1 MERLTAPKRGRST
14 APQEA
19 EDWGSEE
26 LRPGEGEKMRR
37 LAMAAYQK
45 LRQLHKLHPSVRT
58 NPTYMAITMVMRGR
72 GSTGRDGI
80 KARLLRDFG
89 LPTTTDLRA
98 TSTQYDML
106 QGLLDNNKRQARG
119 SWEVL
124 ENTLELRHDKIW
136 PCVAR
141 GLTPTRRPTYDAA
154 VDTIMRILS
163 PLQKGKQYTVRM
175 DDRTTDEQSTCPLSA
190 SQYTSVHV
198 RDPEVATAIIEA
210 LLGSQYP
217 APMWGAMA
225 QHRVKHESAMCI
237 LLTGKKEESE
247 STCHTDAIPGAWC
260 VVTGS
265 RTLYSTRVA
274 QQTGQK
280 AWT

>member
-1 MERLTAPKRGRST
+1 
-14 APQEA
+14 
-19 EDWGSEE
+19 
-26 LRPGEGEKMRR
+26 MRR

-72 GSTGRDGI
+72 GSTGRDGV

-98 TSTQYDML
+98 TAKQYDML

-163 PLQKGKQYTVRM
+163 PLQKENNTQSGW
-175 DDRTTDEQSTCPLSA
+175 TTTPQPSRA
-190 SQYTSVHV
+190 
-198 RDPEVATAIIEA
+198 
-210 LLGSQYP
+210 P
-217 APMWGAMA
+217 APFRR
-225 QHRVKHESAMCI
+225 HNTRRCMCEI
-237 LLTGKKEESE
+237 RKS
-247 STCHTDAIPGAWC
+247 P
-260 VVTGS
+260 
-265 RTLYSTRVA
+265 RR
-274 QQTGQK
+274 
-280 AWT
+280 